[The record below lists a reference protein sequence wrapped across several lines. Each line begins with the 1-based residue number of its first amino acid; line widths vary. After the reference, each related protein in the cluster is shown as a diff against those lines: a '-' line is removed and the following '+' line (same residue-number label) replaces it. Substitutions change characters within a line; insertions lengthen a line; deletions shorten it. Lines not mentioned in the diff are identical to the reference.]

1 VPRLFVGIDFPQELK
16 LDLSKLCA
24 GVPGAEWVRPCKF
37 HLTLRF
43 IGAVDDPTVTNITDA
58 LLRIEAS
65 SFMLSLAGVGHFGG
79 HTLWVGVEKNPA
91 LISLQDRIE
100 DRLQQIGLEADT
112 RPYFLHVK
120 LAHLKRR
127 RSLLRELR
135 PFWPK
140 AVPEPMPV
148 VAAAAA
154 SLGIDLAQYQRKSI
168 TFVRIEAG
176 LIRLRHEHRQLPTR
190 SV

>member
-1 VPRLFVGIDFPQELK
+1 MPRLFT
-16 LDLSKLCA
+16 
-24 GVPGAEWVRPCKF
+24 GVEIPPAVARSLAMMRGGLPGARWIDPENY

-100 DRLQQIGLEADT
+100 DRLQEIGLAADT
-112 RPYFLHVK
+112 RPYIPHVK

-127 RSLLRELR
+127 RSLRAFLTENADFRAD
-135 PFWPK
+135 PFQVK
-140 AVPEPMPV
+140 CF
-148 VAAAAA
+148 
-154 SLGIDLAQYQRKSI
+154 SLGESRPDANGAIY
-168 TFVRIEAG
+168 
-176 LIRLRHEHRQLPTR
+176 EHKADYALH
-190 SV
+190 

>member
-1 VPRLFVGIDFPQELK
+1 MPRLFVGIDFPQELK

-24 GVPGAEWVRPCKF
+24 GLPGAKWVRPCKF

-43 IGAVDDPTVTNITDA
+43 IGAVDDRMATNITDA

-79 HTLWVGVEKNPA
+79 HTPWVGVEKNPA

-100 DRLQQIGLEADT
+100 DRLQEIGLAADT
-112 RPYFLHVK
+112 RPYIPHVK

-127 RSLLRELR
+127 RSLQAFLTENVDFRAD
-135 PFWPK
+135 PFQVKCFSLIESHPGANGAIYAHK
-140 AVPEPMPV
+140 ADY
-148 VAAAAA
+148 A
-154 SLGIDLAQYQRKSI
+154 L
-168 TFVRIEAG
+168 
-176 LIRLRHEHRQLPTR
+176 H
-190 SV
+190 

>member
-24 GVPGAEWVRPCKF
+24 GVPGAKWVRPCKF

-43 IGAVDDPTVTNITDA
+43 IGAVDDPTATNIPDA

-91 LISLQDRIE
+91 LISCKTRQDRGPPPA
-100 DRLQQIGLEADT
+100 DRAG
-112 RPYFLHVK
+112 
-120 LAHLKRR
+120 RR
-127 RSLLRELR
+127 
-135 PFWPK
+135 
-140 AVPEPMPV
+140 
-148 VAAAAA
+148 
-154 SLGIDLAQYQRKSI
+154 YQAL
-168 TFVRIEAG
+168 F
-176 LIRLRHEHRQLPTR
+176 PTR
-190 SV
+190 QTGTSEATPQSASVSDKR

>member
-1 VPRLFVGIDFPQELK
+1 MPRLFVGIDFPQELK

-24 GVPGAEWVRPCKF
+24 GLPGAKWVRPCKF

-43 IGAVDDPTVTNITDA
+43 IGAVDDPTATNITDA

-100 DRLQQIGLEADT
+100 DRLQEIGLAADT
-112 RPYFLHVK
+112 RPYIPHVK

-127 RSLLRELR
+127 RSLQAFLTENVDFRAD
-135 PFWPK
+135 PFQVK
-140 AVPEPMPV
+140 CF
-148 VAAAAA
+148 
-154 SLGIDLAQYQRKSI
+154 SLGESRPDANGAIY
-168 TFVRIEAG
+168 
-176 LIRLRHEHRQLPTR
+176 EHKADYALH
-190 SV
+190 

>member
-1 VPRLFVGIDFPQELK
+1 
-16 LDLSKLCA
+16 LC
-24 GVPGAEWVRPCKF
+24 GGTGAKWVRLCKF

-43 IGAVDDPTVTNITDA
+43 IGAVDDRTATNITDA

-100 DRLQQIGLEADT
+100 DRLQQIGLAADT

-120 LAHLKRR
+120 LAHLKRS
-127 RSLLRELR
+127 RSLRAFLTNADFRADPFSGQMLQPHRKPSGREWRHLR
-135 PFWPK
+135 
-140 AVPEPMPV
+140 A
-148 VAAAAA
+148 
-154 SLGIDLAQYQRKSI
+154 
-168 TFVRIEAG
+168 
-176 LIRLRHEHRQLPTR
+176 
-190 SV
+190 